1 MFLLLG
7 IFVMC
12 LFVQPVQAQQKS
24 KNQEPTKEL
33 RSLRKG
39 DKIVTQGGKRT
50 VVEGEKSATPRPNQA
65 KRPTPQKRPNQAKKP
80 TIKQRPAVNKTPVKK
95 PQNVANKNL
104 RPAAKKAGKTQT
116 KGRVSGIKRGNR
128 VGRARSL
135 SPQNA
140 KAMQVGHGKLKGM
153 RTKLNAAKA
162 KVAKEKAANPNSIEV
177 KQKEAR
183 IRQAEAKIKAMEQ
196 ELVNQRTTITKLQNQ

>member
-1 MFLLLG
+1 MKNIKNAIFLSLG

-12 LFVQPVQAQQKS
+12 LFAQPIQAQQKS
-24 KNQEPTKEL
+24 KNQQQTKEL
-33 RSLRKG
+33 RTLRKG

-50 VVEGEKSATPRPNQA
+50 VVEGKKEATPRPNQA
-65 KRPTPQKRPNQAKKP
+65 KRPTPKLNKK
-80 TIKQRPAVNKTPVKK
+80 TIKQ
-95 PQNVANKNL
+95 PQNATNKNL
-104 RPAAKKAGKTQT
+104 RPAAKNVGKTQT
-116 KGRVSGIKRGNR
+116 KGRVSGIKRGER
-128 VGRARSL
+128 VGRTRSL

-162 KVAKEKAANPNSIEV
+162 KVAKEKAANPNSVSV

-196 ELVNQRTTITKLQNQ
+196 ELINQRTTITKLQSQ